1 MGKLNKRNAGL
12 TLVLLVVIV
21 AGYRFFSSD
30 GDEVKLTATVQKG
43 EFSIRVMATGELLAE
58 NSIEILGPNGM
69 RRAGIWNTNIT
80 DLVPEGTYV
89 DSGDYVATLDRTE
102 LANKLKEV
110 SNELDK
116 ISSEFRAEKLD
127 TALTLRQS
135 RDDLINLKYSMEE
148 KDLILKQSVYESPAV
163 IRQAEIE
170 KEKAK
175 RAYNQA
181 LENYRIKQSQA
192 EAKVGQVAAS
202 LRSQEMRHEVIQ
214 EVIDEFTIKAPQ
226 SGMIIYKRDWD
237 GQKVEVGSQISSW
250 SPVVATLPDLSSM
263 ISKTYINEIDVSKVS
278 EDLRVNIQVD
288 AFADKAYVGEIVSV
302 ANVGEQLPNSEAKVF
317 EVNVLLDKVDT
328 TLRPGMTTG
337 NNILVNTFEDVV
349 YVPIEAIF
357 SDDSTKYAF
366 VVEGF
371 GHKKVEV
378 ETGEANENFI
388 IITAGLNE
396 GQEVLLNNPEP
407 KSGKTEE

>member
-1 MGKLNKRNAGL
+1 
-12 TLVLLVVIV
+12 
-21 AGYRFFSSD
+21 
-30 GDEVKLTATVQKG
+30 
-43 EFSIRVMATGELLAE
+43 
-58 NSIEILGPNGM
+58 
-69 RRAGIWNTNIT
+69 
-80 DLVPEGTYV
+80 
-89 DSGDYVATLDRTE
+89 
-102 LANKLKEV
+102 
-110 SNELDK
+110 
-116 ISSEFRAEKLD
+116 
-127 TALTLRQS
+127 
-135 RDDLINLKYSMEE
+135 MEE